1 MQEPQT
7 SRLGN
12 RPERQLPDR
21 LRAVGP
27 GWHPLLMRL
36 HEELLA
42 REPGYRVD
50 DLKEKLGGV
59 RVQVTGVSGGLS
71 TEVRALVAAAEAQS
85 AVTCEFCGAPGRR
98 RPRGDGAAGWLKTV
112 CDSCHAAWIR
122 HAIMIVNGVVRRR
135 EPEGGER

>member
-1 MQEPQT
+1 
-7 SRLGN
+7 
-12 RPERQLPDR
+12 
-21 LRAVGP
+21 
-27 GWHPLLMRL
+27 MRL

-85 AVTCEFCGAPGRR
+85 AVTCEF
-98 RPRGDGAAGWLKTV
+98 
-112 CDSCHAAWIR
+112 
-122 HAIMIVNGVVRRR
+122 
-135 EPEGGER
+135 